1 LPDTKIRP
9 ETQTIS
15 RSYPQTTGE
24 LVHKFGRQLSQR
36 IVQWHYVR
44 YQENV
49 TTPLKAHMREFN
61 GAWQRLRE
69 REINNLSP
77 KERAKFEQLRTEPQ
91 QEAFFLSRSFS
102 NHAGG
107 ADFPVGQS
115 SLADRL
121 SITHQGA
128 SPLIAGLEELGAIKK
143 TANAVTNSKAARYRW
158 IAQ

>member
-1 LPDTKIRP
+1 
-9 ETQTIS
+9 
-15 RSYPQTTGE
+15 
-24 LVHKFGRQLSQR
+24 
-36 IVQWHYVR
+36 
-44 YQENV
+44 
-49 TTPLKAHMREFN
+49 MREFN

-77 KERAKFEQLRTEPQ
+77 KEPAKFEQLRTEPQ

-107 ADFPVGQS
+107 ADFSVGQS

-143 TANAVTNSKAARYRW
+143 NSQRRHKQQSRTLPLDSPMNAVRRRCRLAFVRGALESPH
-158 IAQ
+158 